1 MTEQKRIVPIL
12 VADDDPD
19 DRMLAKE
26 AFEESRLHNPVHF
39 FEDGADLMD
48 YLKRRGDYADRP
60 VHPKPGLILL
70 DLNMPKLSGREA
82 LEQIKS
88 DPELGTCPIVILTTS
103 KQEEDLLRSYQ
114 LGANSYITKPVSF
127 EELTRVV
134 REVGHHWI
142 EIVELP
148 PPD

>member
-1 MTEQKRIVPIL
+1 MNERNRLVPIL

-19 DRMLAKE
+19 DRMLARE
-26 AFEESRLHNPVHF
+26 AFEESRLRNPVIF

-48 YLKRRGDYADRP
+48 YLKRRGEYADRP
-60 VHPKPGLILL
+60 ETPKPGLILL

-88 DPELGTCPIVILTTS
+88 DPELASHPVIILTTS
-103 KQEEDLLRSYQ
+103 KQEEDVLRSYQ

-127 EELTRVV
+127 EEMARVV
-134 REVGHHWI
+134 REVGHYWI

-148 PPD
+148 PD